1 MATAFAA
8 NKSLDCRGTFCPVPI
23 IQAHQAVASM
33 TPGQVLE
40 VIATDPGSQGDFV
53 AFAKNTGH
61 ELLHAGEEGGV
72 YRYYLRIA
80 G

>member
-1 MATAFAA
+1 MAAQFVVEKT
-8 NKSLDCRGTFCPVPI
+8 LDCRGTFCPVPI
-23 IQAHQAVASM
+23 IQAHQAVAGM
-33 TPGQVLE
+33 APGQVLE
-40 VIATDPGSQGDFV
+40 VIATDPGSEGDFV

-61 ELLHAGEEGGV
+61 MLLQALEERGE

>member
-1 MATAFAA
+1 MAAPFVAEKT
-8 NKSLDCRGTFCPVPI
+8 LDCQGTFCPVPI
-23 IQAHQAVASM
+23 IQAHQAVGSM
-33 TPGQVLE
+33 APGQVLE

-61 ELLHAGEEGGV
+61 ELLHADEEGGV